1 MMGVHGLSVDLHQG
15 QAVLDFADYYVDAD
29 VDAMFKRR
37 VAYSVAN
44 EWGSPTKW
52 GAGLDLGTDLE

>member
-15 QAVLDFADYYVDAD
+15 QAVLDFADYHVDAD

-37 VAYSVAN
+37 VAYS
-44 EWGSPTKW
+44 SK
-52 GAGLDLGTDLE
+52 